1 MPNDKQ
7 TGPIKFFLAC
17 WMLFAAAEFESLF
30 GPNDV
35 RSLPGTSTGTIFL
48 RTTLS
53 IISLQNADG
62 QR

>member
-1 MPNDKQ
+1 
-7 TGPIKFFLAC
+7 
-17 WMLFAAAEFESLF
+17 MLFAAAEFEAFLA
-30 GPNDV
+30 
-35 RSLPGTSTGTIFL
+35 RSLPGTGTIFL